1 MGYAGVKLI
10 YDALQKSA
18 KTGGMDAKTAA
29 IVLTIP
35 PPPPPQPS
43 PIVSAVFTIAATVIL
58 TPVVGVPLASAMSS
72 AAVTAANGGDVKQ
85 IATNALTSYVATNP
99 GLSTIQKL
107 TASASIQ
114 LATGAKPEDVVRNVA
129 ATVAANSLTEG
140 IPGVEQS
147 KVITE
152 VLGNINKNIAELAP
166 DVIQN
171 TVKSA
176 MINAERQAVAASIN
190 GQDVVKNAIAGA
202 GGGAVAQEVLYATD
216 NKAIARAA
224 AEYAQYKAAGYSDQA
239 ALTKSVQGFASEQAK
254 TEAAA
259 KIKQQTAGLSA
270 EQVGVSQ
277 TYGQS
282 AAFPTAQ
289 AGQFT
294 GTEAG
299 EKSLAKTYTDE
310 TTTPVGA
317 SLSTISSPGGF
328 QGRVVSRGGELP
340 ERIVTAKESL
350 PGGTTTGTA
359 GEDLSVL
366 TPDVAT
372 EKTAEKTPEQQRR
385 DMILT
390 SLINKQ
396 VDTPLYSNKVAQQ
409 SGPGTAALAQA
420 LRVGDVG
427 APIFGRDEEGKK
439 AGWNLESLRYMG
451 DVGA

>member
-35 PPPPPQPS
+35 PPPPPKPS

-99 GLSTIQKL
+99 GLSATQKIV
-107 TASASIQ
+107 ASASIQ

-129 ATVAANSLTEG
+129 ATVAAAQ
-140 IPGVEQS
+140 I
-147 KVITE
+147 
-152 VLGNINKNIAELAP
+152 P
-166 DVIQN
+166 DVLKGINEEVAKSAPNLVQD

-176 MINAERQAVAASIN
+176 MVNAERQAVAAAIN
-190 GQDVVKNAIAGA
+190 GQNVGQNALAGA
-202 GGGAVAQEVLYATD
+202 IGGTVADVGLLATD
-216 NKAIARAA
+216 NKAIARSVG
-224 AEYAQYKAAGYSDQA
+224 EYAQYKSAGYSDDQA
-239 ALTKSVQGFASEQAK
+239 LAKSIQGYASESAK
-254 TEAAA
+254 AEAAA

-270 EQVGVSQ
+270 EQITAAQ
-277 TYGQS
+277 NYGG
-282 AAFPTAQ
+282 AQ
-289 AGQFT
+289 QDSGLQQ
-294 GTEAG
+294 
-299 EKSLAKTYTDE
+299 LPKTYTTATAEQPAGADLSVLSAPE
-310 TTTPVGA
+310 TPGARRLSATDTRSLPPTFTTA
-317 SLSTISSPGGF
+317 
-328 QGRVVSRGGELP
+328 R
-340 ERIVTAKESL
+340 ESL
-350 PGGTTTGTA
+350 PGGTTTATV